1 MLKEIRFSLAVAVI
15 RHIEAQARVRR
26 KDESDAWLH
35 LDHLDWLSLS
45 PLVPVCLCLS
55 LFLCLSFH
63 SFPHSS
69 MQILE
74 THGFSAVGVIGLSR
88 IKRRMKRVSED
99 YCAREQRQS
108 GSKGAATLPFLAILG
123 QAVRRGAGSV
133 CTQGAGCII
142 TKRTFNK
149 WLLQSSELLQCLDDT
164 EIARI
169 SEPFEVPLEG
179 AREIL
184 PRTRPANSNCSMCW
198 TLIYRE
204 NCRRS
209 PGRLRDYYLVYPQNP
224 NQGLTRPSKA

>member
-1 MLKEIRFSLAVAVI
+1 
-15 RHIEAQARVRR
+15 
-26 KDESDAWLH
+26 
-35 LDHLDWLSLS
+35 
-45 PLVPVCLCLS
+45 
-55 LFLCLSFH
+55 
-63 SFPHSS
+63 

-74 THGFSAVGVIGLSR
+74 THGFPAVGVIGLSR

-99 YCAREQRQS
+99 YCARLGDSLR
-108 GSKGAATLPFLAILG
+108 KRGAATLPFFVILG
-123 QAVRRGAGSV
+123 QAVRRGAGST

-169 SEPFEVPLEG
+169 SEPFEVRVLEG

-198 TLIYRE
+198 TLIYQE

-209 PGRLRDYYLVYPQNP
+209 PGRLPDYYLVYPQNP